1 MLPTLGDLSWLA
13 VSIHYVAMGDS
24 AGVGFG
30 VPAGTGYV
38 ARVHARL
45 QQRRP
50 DARLHNLASNG
61 ATSEGVRQSQVDRAI
76 AARPTVCS
84 LFIGGND
91 VWRGVEPAR
100 FARNLGAIAERLD
113 RARAPVIV
121 GTLPNL
127 SHAPAAGLAE
137 RFLGVSRRQIEG
149 RIEEYNER
157 LRRLA
162 MDHSYHLVDLFGA
175 ARLDEHPEYFSDDGF
190 HPSAAGHAAWFEV
203 MWPAFA
209 AVHPE

>member
-1 MLPTLGDLSWLA
+1 
-13 VSIHYVAMGDS
+13 MGDS

-30 VPAGTGYV
+30 VAAGTGYV
-38 ARVHARL
+38 ARVFARL
-45 QQRRP
+45 GQADP
-50 DARLHNLASNG
+50 AARLVNLASNG
-61 ATSEGVRQSQVDRAI
+61 ATSATVRESQVDRALAQGPDI
-76 AARPTVCS
+76 CS

-100 FARNLGAIAERLD
+100 FARNLAAIADRLD
-113 RARAPVIV
+113 RTRAHVVV

-137 RFLGVSRRQIEG
+137 QFLGITRKQIEA
-149 RIEEYNER
+149 RIEEFNHR
-157 LRRLA
+157 IRRLA
-162 MDHSYHLVDLFGA
+162 MDHSYALVDLYGA
-175 ARLDEHPEYFSDDGF
+175 ARLDEHPEYFGADGF

-209 AVHPE
+209 RHDRGSSGAEKSRG